1 MKPSTR
7 RAALGLIAAAASIAL
22 PGLAAAQD
30 TGRWPDKPL
39 RIVIPTPPGGA
50 LDGTARLI
58 AERLATALR
67 QPVVVDNR
75 AGGNGAIAYGLVA
88 KAPPDGSAMVLSLSS
103 LVLTSLMSK
112 TPGYTLQELTPI
124 SLVAMLPNGFAVAKH
139 VPADNLKQFIE
150 WSRTQKSGVDYGTSG
165 PGSSANILGS
175 MFAQQA
181 GIDMVHVPF
190 KGEAPAVQ
198 AALGGQLAVV
208 IGATGTLAAQAKA
221 NNMKVLAVALPNRLK
236 DFPDVPTFSEL
247 GFPAVSLSGWSVM
260 ALPAGTP
267 KPIVDRLS
275 AEITR
280 IVQTPDVSARIFAY
294 GFQPEGGTPEA
305 ARKFVQDESARWSA
319 AIKATGVTME

>member
-1 MKPSTR
+1 MKQATR
-7 RAALGLIAAAASIAL
+7 RDALRA
-22 PGLAAAQD
+22 LAATALAATGTAGAQD
-30 TGRWPDKPL
+30 ASWPDRPL
-39 RIVIPTPPGGA
+39 RIVIPTAPGGA

-58 AERLATALR
+58 AEKLSASLK

-75 AGGNGAIAYGLVA
+75 AGGNGSIAYGTVA
-88 KAPPDGSAMVLSLSS
+88 KAAPDGHTMVLTLSS

-112 TPGYTLQELTPI
+112 SPGYTLQELAPVT
-124 SLVAMLPNGFAVAKH
+124 LVAMLPNGFAVAKH
-139 VPADNLKQFIE
+139 VPAATLPQFIE
-150 WSRTQKSGVDYGTSG
+150 WTKAQKDGVDYGTSG

-181 GIDMVHVPF
+181 RINLVHVPF

-198 AALGGQLAVV
+198 AALGGQLGVV
-208 IGATGTLAAQAKA
+208 IGATGTLSTQAKA
-221 NNMKVLAVALPNRLK
+221 GNMKVLAVALPNRLK
-236 DFPDVPTFSEL
+236 DFPEVPTFAEL

-267 KPIVDRLS
+267 RPIVDRLS

-280 IVQTPDVSARIFAY
+280 IVQMPDVSARIFAY

-305 ARKFVQDESARWSA
+305 ARRFVQDEAVKWAA

>member
-1 MKPSTR
+1 MQNTNR
-7 RAALGLIAAAASIAL
+7 RQALRTLAAASFA
-22 PGLAAAQD
+22 LAASAFAQD

-58 AERLATALR
+58 AERLAAALG

-75 AGGNGAIAYGLVA
+75 AGANGAIAYGLVA
-88 KAPPDGSAMVLSLSS
+88 KAPPDGYTMVLSLSS
-103 LVLTSLMSK
+103 LVLTSLMAKS
-112 TPGYTLQELTPI
+112 PGYTLQELTPI
-124 SLVAMLPNGFAVAKH
+124 SVVAMLPNSFAVARH
-139 VPADNLKQFIE
+139 VPANTLQEFIAWARQRKE
-150 WSRTQKSGVDYGTSG
+150 GVDYGTSG

-181 GIDMVHVPF
+181 GIDFVHVPF

-198 AALGGQLAVV
+198 AALGGQIAGV
-208 IGATGTLAAQAKA
+208 IGAAGTLAAQAQA
-221 NNMKVLAVALPNRLK
+221 GQMKLLAVALGNRLK

-260 ALPAGTP
+260 AMPSATP

-275 AEITR
+275 ADITR
-280 IVQTPDVSARIFAY
+280 IVQTPEVSARIFAY
-294 GFQPEGGTPEA
+294 GFQPEGGSSDA
-305 ARKFVQDESARWSA
+305 ARRFVQDETTRWNT
-319 AIKATGVTME
+319 AIKATGITMD

>member
-1 MKPSTR
+1 MPHTTR
-7 RAALGLIAAAASIAL
+7 RTALRTLAAASLAL
-22 PGLAAAQD
+22 ASTAGAQD

-58 AERLATALR
+58 AERLSASLG
-67 QPVVVDNR
+67 QPVVVDTR
-75 AGGNGAIAYGLVA
+75 AGANGAIAYALTA
-88 KAPPDGSAMVLSLSS
+88 KAPPDGYTMVLTLSS
-103 LVLTSLMSK
+103 LVLTSLMAKS
-112 TPGYTLQELTPI
+112 PGYTLQELTPV
-124 SLVAMLPNGFAVAKH
+124 SLVAMLPNSFAVARH
-139 VPADNLKQFIE
+139 VPATDLRQFIA
-150 WSRTQKSGVDYGTSG
+150 WSRTRKEGVDYGTSG

-181 GIDMVHVPF
+181 GINLVHVPF

-198 AALGGQLAVV
+198 AALGGQIAVV
-208 IGATGTLAAQAKA
+208 IGAAGTLAAQAQA
-221 NNMKVLAVALPNRLK
+221 GQMKLLAVALPNRLK
-236 DFPDVPTFSEL
+236 DFPDVPTFGEL

-260 ALPAGTP
+260 AMPAGTP

-294 GFQPEGGTPEA
+294 GFQPEGSTPEA
-305 ARKFVQDESARWSA
+305 ARRFVQDETTRWTA
-319 AIKATGVTME
+319 AIKATGITME

>member
-1 MKPSTR
+1 MKQATR
-7 RAALGLIAAAASIAL
+7 RDALRALAATA
-22 PGLAAAQD
+22 LAAAGTAGAQD
-30 TGRWPDKPL
+30 ASWPDRPL
-39 RIVIPTPPGGA
+39 RIVIPTAPGGA

-58 AERLATALR
+58 AEKLSASLK

-75 AGGNGAIAYGLVA
+75 AGGNGSIAYGTVA
-88 KAPPDGSAMVLSLSS
+88 KAAPDGHTMVLTLSS

-112 TPGYTLQELTPI
+112 SPGYTLQELAPVT
-124 SLVAMLPNGFAVAKH
+124 LVAMLPNGFAVAKH
-139 VPADNLKQFIE
+139 VPAATLPQFIE
-150 WSRTQKSGVDYGTSG
+150 WTKAQKDGVDYGTSG

-181 GIDMVHVPF
+181 RINLVHVPF

-198 AALGGQLAVV
+198 AALGGQLGVV
-208 IGATGTLAAQAKA
+208 IGATGTLSTQAKA
-221 NNMKVLAVALPNRLK
+221 GNMKVLAVALPNRLK
-236 DFPDVPTFSEL
+236 DFPEVPTFAEL

-267 KPIVDRLS
+267 RPIVDRLS

-280 IVQTPDVSARIFAY
+280 IVQMPDVSARIFAY

-305 ARKFVQDESARWSA
+305 ARRFVQDEAVKWAA

>member
-1 MKPSTR
+1 MPHATR
-7 RAALGLIAAAASIAL
+7 RAALRTLAAASLAL
-22 PGLAAAQD
+22 AGAAGAQD

-58 AERLATALR
+58 AERLSASLG
-67 QPVVVDNR
+67 QPVVVDTR
-75 AGGNGAIAYGLVA
+75 AGANGAIAYALAA
-88 KAPPDGSAMVLSLSS
+88 KAPPDGYTMVLTLSS
-103 LVLTSLMSK
+103 LVLTSLMAK
-112 TPGYTLQELTPI
+112 APGYTLQELTPV
-124 SLVAMLPNGFAVAKH
+124 SLVAMLPNSFAVARH
-139 VPADNLKQFIE
+139 VPATDLRQFIA
-150 WSRTQKSGVDYGTSG
+150 WSRTRKEGVDYGTSG

-181 GIDMVHVPF
+181 GIDLVHVPF

-198 AALGGQLAVV
+198 AALGGQIAVV
-208 IGATGTLAAQAKA
+208 IGAAGTLAAQAQA
-221 NNMKVLAVALPNRLK
+221 GQMKLLAVALPNRLK
-236 DFPDVPTFSEL
+236 DFPDVPTFGEL

-260 ALPAGTP
+260 AMPAGTP

-280 IVQTPDVSARIFAY
+280 IVQMPDVSARIFAY

-305 ARKFVQDESARWSA
+305 ARKFVQEETARWSA